1 MPSSESCSLYV
12 RDLFI
17 SQKPRQTN
25 RAAGNL
31 PRLFCAKPKDGRL
44 PNLNQ
49 SAFRCRKRTLQF
61 RSGRLPCL
69 DRNRHFPAPCA
80 PW

>member
-12 RDLFI
+12 RDLFM
-17 SQKPRQTN
+17 SQMPRQTN

-44 PNLNQ
+44 PNLNHVGFSMPEADAAVPQ
-49 SAFRCRKRTLQF
+49 R
-61 RSGRLPCL
+61 
-69 DRNRHFPAPCA
+69 APVV
-80 PW
+80 P